1 MFKIEDG
8 RNSFFQWD
16 IDRRLIIDDETVN
29 EVHFCNRTDECSLV
43 CEVYEENGK
52 RLVNVPNILLQTDWR
67 IKVYAYDS
75 KYTKHCATYDVVKR
89 TKPADYVYTET
100 ETLNYNSLLERIE
113 TLEGGSIDVDLSG
126 YYTKE
131 EVDNAIAEIELTPGP
146 AGKDGEPGK
155 DGYTPVKGIDYFD
168 GAPGKDGIDGKDYV
182 LTDTD
187 KNEIAQLAIELI
199 PAAEDGE
206 Y

>member
-8 RNSFFQWD
+8 RSQFYQWD
-16 IDRRLIIDDETVN
+16 IDRRLIIGDGSVN

-75 KYTKHCATYDVVKR
+75 KYTKHCVTYDVVKR

-155 DGYTPVKGIDYFD
+155 DGN
-168 GAPGKDGIDGKDYV
+168 DYV
-182 LTDTD
+182 LTDAD
-187 KNEIAQLAIELI
+187 KNEIAQLAIELM